1 MLTSLYL
8 REVILLKKKSSKN
21 FSYVVENI
29 MENTSYYLKA
39 KDLASGDEITR
50 SFDVVIKPD
59 ISYVEVP
66 YDNLK
71 DGANYID
78 NRNVVLLFYG
88 PGKEF
93 VHING
98 SFID

>member
-1 MLTSLYL
+1 MFDF
-8 REVILLKKKSSKN
+8 RI
-21 FSYVVENI
+21 SYVVENI
-29 MENTSYYLKA
+29 TENTSYSLKA

-59 ISYVEVP
+59 VSYVEVP
-66 YDNLK
+66 YNNLK

-78 NRNVVLLFYG
+78 NGNVVLLFYA

-93 VHING
+93 VHINV
-98 SFID
+98 SIYICV